1 MRNDAS
7 HRTYT
12 VSQLARLSGTSVR
25 ALHHYDEIG
34 LLKPA
39 SVGENG
45 YRYYG
50 REELLRL
57 QQILLHREFGIALS
71 EIGILLDGAGFDR
84 LAALR
89 EQRARLEAEAQR
101 YRRLA
106 RTIDRTIDEL
116 EGRDN
121 VMDKQLYEGFSPE
134 KQAEYETWIIDKYGE
149 QARGRIEAGRTAMA
163 AMSPDQ
169 KQDWMA
175 EVAGLEGDLARAM
188 GDGIAAD
195 DAALDPTLA
204 AHHDWVGRTWKTPP
218 TAAAYAGLGELYST
232 NPGFRA
238 RYEALRPGLADW
250 LAAAMKAYGAR
261 ELSVRAHPDTP

>member
-25 ALHHYDEIG
+25 TLHHYDEIG

-57 QQILLHREFGIALS
+57 QSILVHREFGIALGD
-71 EIGILLDGAGFDR
+71 IAILLGSAGFDR
-84 LAALR
+84 LKALR
-89 EQRARLEAEAQR
+89 EQRGRIEAEAER

-106 RTIDRTIDEL
+106 RTIDRTIAEL
-116 EGRDN
+116 EGRDT

-134 KQAEYETWIIDKYGE
+134 KQAEYEAWLIDKYGE
-149 QARGRIEAGRTAMA
+149 PARQRIEMGREAMA
-163 AMSPDQ
+163 AMSSDQ
-169 KQDWMA
+169 RQDWRA
-175 EVAGLEGDLARAM
+175 EATALRDDFAFAM
-188 GDGIAAD
+188 GQGTAAAD
-195 DAALDPTLA
+195 PALDPLLER
-204 AHHDWVGRTWKTPP
+204 HHAWVARTWKTPP
-218 TAAAYAGLGELYST
+218 TAQAYAGLGQLYVE
-232 NPGFRA
+232 NAEFKA
-238 RYEALRPGLADW
+238 MYDAARPGLAEW
-250 LAAAMKAYGAR
+250 MAAAMKAWAG
-261 ELSVRAHPDTP
+261 RALKD